1 MVTNNEKWPGMDPKW
16 KSGRKAHLKNQQR
29 WYDTFRPFRMGD
41 LEHFATAGAFPR
53 EITGVDW
60 TKYKRWEWCLSISL
74 GVFGLLREFEID
86 SNAQREQR
94 FDYQAAASA
103 YSAVRLS
110 QMIDLHV
117 HVKAPERL
125 GSPLSS
131 MDIHLLPC
139 TALGVIIGDP
149 SALPLVRLLAAAAR
163 RGWYRFDDRFPVF
176 LFLLLLMA
184 DYLQEEMPPGVAALL
199 GESPLAAL
207 LAQWDDPQPG
217 NLVPLCMAACDFHTR
232 RCVSTAGMEF
242 STGKWRYTPVEIML
256 LMRLRTLRGLDN
268 PVFEHPLWTS
278 VFSSVRAGVPVA
290 PDDLIQRLEQR
301 MRADGYD
308 EEFIIRATLEY

>member
-1 MVTNNEKWPGMDPKW
+1 MDAKW
-16 KSGRKAHLKNQQR
+16 KAGRKAQLKNRQR
-29 WYDTFRPFRMGD
+29 WYDVFGPLQTGE
-41 LEHFATAGAFPR
+41 LNHFATKGMFSQ

-60 TKYKRWEWCLSISL
+60 SKYKRWEWVLSIGL
-74 GVFGLLREFEID
+74 GVFGMLKEFEID
-86 SNAQREQR
+86 STAQLEQR

-117 HVKAPERL
+117 HLKAKERL
-125 GSPLSS
+125 GSQLSS

-176 LFLLLLMA
+176 LFIFLLLA
-184 DYLQEEMPPGVAALL
+184 DFLQEAMPAGMAGIL
-199 GESPLAAL
+199 GETPLASL
-207 LAQWDDPQPG
+207 LAQWDNPDPESI
-217 NLVPLCMAACDFHTR
+217 VPLCRAACDFHTT
-232 RCVSTAGMEF
+232 RCVSTEGMEF
-242 STGKWRYTPVEIML
+242 SNGEWRYTPVEIML
-256 LMRLRTLRGLDN
+256 LMRLRSLRGLEN
-268 PVFEHPLWTS
+268 PQFEHPLWTS
-278 VFSSVRAGVPVA
+278 AFSGVQAGVPVA
-290 PDDLIQRLEQR
+290 PDELIERIDRR

-308 EEFIIRATLEY
+308 EQFIIQGVLGV